1 MAQQLVPESAAELF
15 AHALAIE
22 REALSR
28 YYQLADWMHDLG
40 VERVE
45 RVFRELERGERA
57 HIQALE
63 RSAAGFA
70 LPQISPWQ
78 YAWFFTSSPAYLEL
92 CFPLM
97 PQTPRDAL
105 ALACAAERRAEEFF
119 LVAADRMPDA
129 GAAKLAMELA
139 LEEHRRVADI
149 ERALRARARPAPG
162 LGDALPRRREP
173 AGAARGNAARLT
185 PVKRRRGPAV

>member
-1 MAQQLVPESAAELF
+1 MAQPLIPACAAELF

-45 RVFRELERGERA
+45 RVFRELEKIERE
-57 HIQALE
+57 HIHALE

-70 LPQISPWQ
+70 LPEISPWQ
-78 YAWFFTSSPAYLEL
+78 YAWFFTSSPASLEI

-129 GAAKLAMELA
+129 GTSKLAMELA
-139 LEEHRRVADI
+139 LEEHRRLADI
-149 ERALRARARPAPG
+149 ERALQEEPDPRLDWEMLYGAGVSQRPLHAETQP
-162 LGDALPRRREP
+162 D
-173 AGAARGNAARLT
+173 
-185 PVKRRRGPAV
+185 

>member
-1 MAQQLVPESAAELF
+1 MAQPLVPVCTAELF

-28 YYQLADWMHDLG
+28 YYQFADWMHDLG

-45 RVFRELERGERA
+45 RIFRELEKIERER
-57 HIQALE
+57 IRALE
-63 RSAAGFA
+63 RSAAGFE
-70 LPQISPWQ
+70 LPELSPWQ
-78 YAWFFTSSPAYLEL
+78 YAWFFTSSPASLEI

-119 LVAADRMPDA
+119 LVAADRMSDA
-129 GAAKLAMELA
+129 GGAKLAMELA
-139 LEEHRRVADI
+139 LEEHRRLADI
-149 ERALRARARPAPG
+149 ERALQEEPDPRLDWEMLYGAGVSQRALHAETQP
-162 LGDALPRRREP
+162 D
-173 AGAARGNAARLT
+173 
-185 PVKRRRGPAV
+185 